1 MALRDE
7 LAPGTIAI
15 VQASVAAPPVA
26 WSTLERAVSAEE
38 TARAARFL
46 HDVDR
51 RRHILGRALLRL
63 ALARLLDTS
72 PHDIRFAVSGL
83 GKPTLPGGPS
93 FNIAHSGDHVLIAL
107 AADGRLGIDVEAV
120 RPLRDLLG
128 LARTSFGPD
137 EYERIVALPPEQRP
151 GPFFRTWTRKEAMLK
166 ALGCGL
172 TGLRNISVSAEP
184 AVTNALLRLDDP
196 GEQRDAWT
204 VRPLAPGADAEAAV
218 AWDRPI
224 ARIVGQDVA

>member
-1 MALRDE
+1 MAARDE
-7 LAPGTIAI
+7 LAPGTIAL
-15 VQASVAAPPVA
+15 VQARVAAPPVA

-46 HDVDR
+46 HDIDR
-51 RRHILGRALLRL
+51 RRHILGRGLLRL
-63 ALARLLDTS
+63 ALAPLLDTE
-72 PHDIRFAVSGL
+72 PQDIRFAVSEL
-83 GKPTLPGGPS
+83 GKPALPGGPS
-93 FNIAHSGDHVLIAL
+93 FNIAHSGDYVLIAL
-107 AADGRLGIDVEAV
+107 AADGRLGVDVEAV
-120 RPLRDLLG
+120 RPLRDLLR

-137 EYERIVALPPEQRP
+137 EYERIVALPPEQRS

-172 TGLRNISVSAEP
+172 TGLRNISVSFEP
-184 AVTNALLRLDDP
+184 HMTNALLRLDDP
-196 GEQRDAWT
+196 AERPDAWT

-224 ARIVGQDVA
+224 ERVVEHGVA